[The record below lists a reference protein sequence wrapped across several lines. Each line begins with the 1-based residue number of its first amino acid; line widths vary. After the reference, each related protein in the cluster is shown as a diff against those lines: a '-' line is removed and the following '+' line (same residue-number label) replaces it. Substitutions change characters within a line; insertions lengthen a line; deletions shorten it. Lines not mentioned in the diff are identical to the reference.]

1 MYWYVCVVWLS
12 KSKIGFRIRFCTP
25 KVGKYIIYPLF
36 CRFTVFGH
44 LGMGISVLNFHE
56 KRLHRISKFWAEIL
70 HVILYHGL
78 EPTWKVTDGSDEN
91 KDFRGLRDR
100 PTDHGLLG
108 YLRPHSSEC
117 DVMSCGLISF
127 WGHSKIMTFVNN

>member
-1 MYWYVCVVWLS
+1 MWLS

-100 PTDHGLLG
+100 PNGWWYLIGDNHNIYWWILLC
-108 YLRPHSSEC
+108 LVPFSR
-117 DVMSCGLISF
+117 
-127 WGHSKIMTFVNN
+127 KIKMLKVDIK